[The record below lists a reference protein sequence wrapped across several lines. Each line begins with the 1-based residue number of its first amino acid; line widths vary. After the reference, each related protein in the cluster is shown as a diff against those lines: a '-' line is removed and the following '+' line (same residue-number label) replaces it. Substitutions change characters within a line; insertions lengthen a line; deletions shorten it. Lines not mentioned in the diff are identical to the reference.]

1 MPPLAFFS
9 ALAIAA
15 TAVATATFVAVTPAQ
30 ATGQSFAGTTVD
42 VRAPAALAG
51 NDKLIGS
58 TAYVPLTAGSLQPF
72 IPAPIATDI
81 VVTIVRVGSTVGTC
95 TIFAGGTFCDI
106 NAGSSLVAGATA
118 VTVRFATAGSTADFA
133 GTLFAVTATAP
144 SVGLEWQ
151 DAAGRWIDGTGAA
164 LPLLGNTALRCV
176 VTNNSNAPMTFGS
189 FSSNVSRVS
198 GSPVITAITGNLA
211 AGAVGY
217 YGAYS
222 GPVSNAGAGSCSGSV
237 TLASGSGSGG
247 GNGLGISR
255 MTGTIDVNHTP
266 APGTTATVT
275 GDNVG
280 PTSGSYS
287 IRLDDVA
294 VAGSP
299 VSTIGPDFDFTLDV
313 NIPALMAPG
322 VHMLTVVETRSGRN
336 AALAA
341 FPFTVAVPV
350 PSGSGNNSQL
360 AATGLVLSA
369 NTLAAAATLASLV
382 MAAGAALIIWARRRQ
397 SEQESGKA

>member
-9 ALAIAA
+9 AFAIAA
-15 TAVATATFVAVTPAQ
+15 TAFATATFVAVTPAQ

-42 VRAPAALAG
+42 VRAPASG
-51 NDKLIGS
+51 DNLIGS
-58 TAYVPLTAGSLQPF
+58 TAYVPVTGGTLQPF

-81 VVTIVRVGSTVGTC
+81 VVTISRVGATVGTC
-95 TIFAGGTFCDI
+95 TIFAGGTFCNI
-106 NAGSSLVAGATA
+106 NTGSSLVAGATA

-133 GTLFAVTATAP
+133 GTLFAVTGTAP

-151 DAAGRWIDGTGAA
+151 DAAGRWIDGTGAP

-189 FSSNVSRVS
+189 FYSSVTPVS
-198 GSPVITAITGNLA
+198 GSPVTTAITGNLA

-217 YGAYS
+217 YVAYS
-222 GPVSNAGAGSCSGSV
+222 GPVSNAGGGSCSGSV
-237 TLASGSGSGG
+237 TFASGSGSGS

-255 MTGTIDVNHTP
+255 MTGTIVVNQTP
-266 APGTTATVT
+266 APGTTVTVT

-299 VSTIGPDFDFTLDV
+299 VSTTSPDFDFTLDV
-313 NIPALMAPG
+313 NIPALIALG
-322 VHMLTVVETRSGRN
+322 VHTVTVVETSSGRN

-341 FPFTVAVPV
+341 FPFTVPEPV

-360 AATGLVLSA
+360 AATGPALSA
-369 NTLAAAATLASLV
+369 NTVAAAATLASLV
-382 MAAGAALIIWARRRQ
+382 MVAGAALIVSARRRR
-397 SEQESGKA
+397 S